1 MRHNMEVTHNT
12 FWDINYVVMV
22 NGFWCLFFL
31 VLNNENI
38 QHALQQV
45 HQMSNETL
53 KTK

>member
-1 MRHNMEVTHNT
+1 MLQWYMISDVS
-12 FWDINYVVMV
+12 FI
-22 NGFWCLFFL
+22 FFL
-31 VLNNENI
+31 HVVLNNENI

>member
-1 MRHNMEVTHNT
+1 MLQWYMISDVS
-12 FWDINYVVMV
+12 FI
-22 NGFWCLFFL
+22 FFL